1 MSTEELTPDLTPT
14 PTPTPT
20 QTQTQTQTQL
30 PLSTNLPNLAKYMNF
45 IGLLA
50 MIGGVI
56 YCITIIGAIIGIP
69 YYIMG
74 KRLRESAD
82 AFTNYNSNSSARDLE
97 LAIEKQTR
105 AFFIQYVLSII
116 GLVILAIYLVVI
128 IGVLAAG
135 GFSS

>member
-1 MSTEELTPDLTPT
+1 MSNEELTPD
-14 PTPTPT
+14 
-20 QTQTQTQTQL
+20 QTQPQAQTDHQTQSL
-30 PLSTNLPNLAKYMNF
+30 LSANLDNMAKYMRF

-56 YCITIIGAIIGIP
+56 YCLTIIGAIVGIP

-82 AFTNYNSNSSARDLE
+82 AFKNYNSNSSARDLE

-105 AFFIQYVLSII
+105 AFFIQYVLAII